1 MRTAF
6 ATSTARLENECFAT
20 PVGNIRGTLKNLK
33 VCGIFLSLPSVRE
46 AARILLDKREKV
58 TFQTAEV
65 ASSEETYDDFDYML
79 FTALEDTREYF
90 LEVLQN
96 RQIPMRLRMWKIL
109 AAASDF
115 QRYVD
120 RNQLFK
126 WEEIRERHKASGY
139 GEAFTSRVQKWRTK
153 KAAPDELED
162 HVEVGCSPNGG
173 SKTGLAG
180 ISEEEFAGAL

>member
-20 PVGNIRGTLKNLK
+20 PVGNIRGTSKNLK
-33 VCGIFLSLPSVRE
+33 VCGNIPCLFPVRRQP
-46 AARILLDKREKV
+46 RILLGRREKV

-65 ASSEETYDDFDYML
+65 PSPEETYDDFDYML

-109 AAASDF
+109 AAA
-115 QRYVD
+115 Q
-120 RNQLFK
+120 
-126 WEEIRERHKASGY
+126 
-139 GEAFTSRVQKWRTK
+139 
-153 KAAPDELED
+153 
-162 HVEVGCSPNGG
+162 
-173 SKTGLAG
+173 
-180 ISEEEFAGAL
+180 

>member
-1 MRTAF
+1 
-6 ATSTARLENECFAT
+6 
-20 PVGNIRGTLKNLK
+20 
-33 VCGIFLSLPSVRE
+33 
-46 AARILLDKREKV
+46 
-58 TFQTAEV
+58 
-65 ASSEETYDDFDYML
+65 ML

-115 QRYVD
+115 QRCVD

-139 GEAFTSRVQKWRTK
+139 GEAFTSRVQKHMNK
-153 KAAPDELED
+153 KLRQM
-162 HVEVGCSPNGG
+162 N
-173 SKTGLAG
+173 
-180 ISEEEFAGAL
+180 F